1 MRSTTATQ
9 AKVHFG
15 QLLDNTTKEPVVI
28 EKSGRQVAVIMSYDE
43 YTYLTDIEDKYW
55 LLQAQQVD
63 KQGYIGTDNSES
75 LLDDLLNDKD

>member
-28 EKSGRQVAVIMSYDE
+28 EKSGGSPP
-43 YTYLTDIEDKYW
+43 IE
-55 LLQAQQVD
+55 
-63 KQGYIGTDNSES
+63 
-75 LLDDLLNDKD
+75 